1 MNIDKQVSGANLLF
15 KALTFAAY
23 KHRHQFRK
31 GTKPVP
37 YINHPIAV
45 ADLLVNVG
53 NVSDAE
59 TIVAALLHDT
69 VEDTETTLLEIEN
82 EFGPIVSELV
92 AELSDDKSLPK
103 DQRKRLQVEHAATLS
118 RRARLVKLADKT
130 CNLRDVVGDPPD
142 GWSLQ
147 RKREYF
153 DWAKSVVD
161 QIRGTNAELQK
172 AFDAAIM
179 KAP

>member
-1 MNIDKQVSGANLLF
+1 MIIDIQVSEAKPLF

-45 ADLLVNVG
+45 ANLLVNVG
-53 NVSDAE
+53 NVSDPE

-69 VEDTETTLLEIEN
+69 VEDTETTLLELEN
-82 EFGPIVSELV
+82 EFSPTVSDLV

-118 RRARLVKLADKT
+118 RRARLIKLADKT
-130 CNLRDVVGDPPD
+130 CNLRDVIGDPPD

-147 RKREYF
+147 RKQEYF
-153 DWAKSVVD
+153 DWAESVVREM
-161 QIRGTNAELQK
+161 RGTNVELEK
-172 AFDAAIM
+172 AFDAAFS
-179 KAP
+179 KRP

>member
-1 MNIDKQVSGANLLF
+1 MSIDIQALEVNLLF

-23 KHRHQFRK
+23 KHRNQFRK

-69 VEDTETTLLEIEN
+69 VEDTETTLLELEN
-82 EFGPIVSELV
+82 EFGSTVSGLV

-103 DQRKRLQVEHAATLS
+103 DQRKRL
-118 RRARLVKLADKT
+118 
-130 CNLRDVVGDPPD
+130 
-142 GWSLQ
+142 
-147 RKREYF
+147 
-153 DWAKSVVD
+153 
-161 QIRGTNAELQK
+161 
-172 AFDAAIM
+172 
-179 KAP
+179 